1 MNISASYVYGTLETA
16 THLFVEC
23 PVVKTIWERVGL
35 WVRAPCLQPAN
46 WEDADNVKEWFLQM
60 MNRLPSPMKEG
71 LRSLIVLTIWEVWRE
86 RNSRVFRKECRQLQ
100 KIMESIY
107 DEANMWAHAGNKG
120 LQLILPG
127 RETSSLM

>member
-1 MNISASYVYGTLETA
+1 MYTEPGDCNSLIR
-16 THLFVEC
+16 
-23 PVVKTIWERVGL
+23 RVSSGQNDMGKGGAL
-35 WVRAPCLQPAN
+35 GERAPCLLPAN

-86 RNSRVFRKECRQLQ
+86 RNSRVFMKECRQVQ

>member
-1 MNISASYVYGTLETA
+1 MKFLLEY
-16 THLFVEC
+16 

-71 LRSLIVLTIWEVWRE
+71 LRSLIVLTSGKCGV
-86 RNSRVFRKECRQLQ
+86 KETAEFSG
-100 KIMESIY
+100 K
-107 DEANMWAHAGNKG
+107 NAGNCRRLWNPFMMKPICG
-120 LQLILPG
+120 HMQETKVCNLYCQG
-127 RETSSLM
+127 RATSSLM